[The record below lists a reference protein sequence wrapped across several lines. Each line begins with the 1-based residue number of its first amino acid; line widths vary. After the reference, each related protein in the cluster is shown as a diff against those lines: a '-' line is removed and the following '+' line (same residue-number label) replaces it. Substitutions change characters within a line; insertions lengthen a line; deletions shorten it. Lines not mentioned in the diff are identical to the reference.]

1 MYLGSLTIIIAGLAA
16 LFELDMKK
24 IIALS
29 TLSQL
34 GVMFFRLGI
43 GQPLF
48 SLLHLLSHA
57 YFKAMLFIAAGAII
71 HSVKDY
77 QDTRKI
83 GREGGSLPFL
93 RAVLLIGRLR
103 LCGLP
108 FLSGFY
114 SKDLI
119 LEVFIL
125 GQISLVGGC
134 LAILGTGLTVIY
146 SCRLVSVLMVSFSR
160 REALSLEG
168 DVDKFIGLGMGT
180 LIIPSVLGGY
190 CLRGLMPFLPC
201 IVFRLWEKLFI
212 LILVLVRGVAALAW
226 PRFTYNPNSRG
237 SRGLH
242 QI

>member
-1 MYLGSLTIIIAGLAA
+1 MSALVHSSTLVTAGVFLLIRFNYAIFMSGWHEWIIYLGAITIIIAGLAA
-16 LFELDMKK
+16 LFELDIKK

-34 GVMFFRLGI
+34 GVMFFRLGL
-43 GQPLF
+43 GQPFL

-57 YFKAMLFIAAGAII
+57 YFKAMLFMAAGAII

-83 GREGGSLPFL
+83 GREGGRLPFL
-93 RAVLLIGRLR
+93 AAILLIGRLR

-108 FLSGFY
+108 FLAGFY

-125 GQISLVGGC
+125 GQISLLGGC
-134 LAILGTGLTVIY
+134 LTILGTRLTVIY

-168 DVDKFIGLGMGT
+168 DVDKFIGLGIGI
-180 LIIPSVLGGY
+180 LIAPSVLGGY
-190 CLRGLMPFLPC
+190 CLRGLISFLPC
-201 IVFRLWEKLFI
+201 IVFRL
-212 LILVLVRGVAALAW
+212 
-226 PRFTYNPNSRG
+226 
-237 SRGLH
+237 
-242 QI
+242 